1 MSAVTVAAVGV
12 LAGAAATAYGQHQQA
27 TAQKKAA
34 GQLNSGLND
43 ASNAGT
49 AEQLY
54 GKKFV
59 PPPFQDTT
67 SSDVFGDT
75 NKGVAKSLPELFSIA
90 DQVNQKDRG
99 IRNKA
104 TGGAFTQ
111 TQNAEARDIVGLDKG
126 QVPQDVVDSINRL
139 VAENLG
145 GAFDPSGNTASQFGL
160 SATASDT
167 ARRLGLTSLDL
178 MKTGLQFGPAWRASV
193 DSFLYKPQNAAQDI
207 YGPAANLNL
216 QQQQLRSQQDVN
228 RYNSLIN
235 IGKAQAGPDPTA
247 SGAKNDA
254 IIMAQLRG
262 QSGLVNAQ
270 AQGNQTAAL
279 AGLIN
284 AGGSAITTGIN
295 AYRTSGTPAYS
306 GGAVAGSGG
315 VPGSAGA
322 NALNTPYY

>member
-1 MSAVTVAAVGV
+1 MSAVTVAAIGTV
-12 LAGAAATAYGQHQQA
+12 AAAGVAAYGAHQQA
-27 TAQKKAA
+27 AGQKKAA
-34 GQLNSGLND
+34 GQLNAGID
-43 ASNAGT
+43 AASAIGT
-49 AEQLY
+49 PEQLY
-54 GKKFV
+54 GKKYV

-75 NKGVAKSLPELFSIA
+75 NKGVAKSLPEIFNIA
-90 DQVNQKDRG
+90 DQINQKNRG
-99 IRNKA
+99 SRNTA
-104 TGGAFTQ
+104 TGKTFTKTQ
-111 TQNAEARDIVGLDKG
+111 TQEGANILALDKG

-193 DSFLYKPQNAAQDI
+193 DSFLYKPQQAASDI

-216 QQQQLRSQQDVN
+216 QAQQIKSQQDVN
-228 RYNSLIN
+228 RYNSLVN
-235 IGKAQAGPDPTA
+235 IGKAEAGPDPQA

-254 IIMAQLRG
+254 LVMAQLRG
-262 QSGLVNAQ
+262 QAGVVNSQAQ
-270 AQGNQTAAL
+270 ANQTAAL

-295 AYRTSGTPAYS
+295 AYKTSGTQPSVYM
-306 GGAVAGSGG
+306 GKVVA
-315 VPGSAGA
+315 
-322 NALNTPYY
+322 

>member
-1 MSAVTVAAVGV
+1 MASAGVAAY
-12 LAGAAATAYGQHQQA
+12 GASQQA
-27 TAQKKAA
+27 SAQKKAA
-34 GQLNSGLND
+34 GQLNTGLD
-43 ASNAGT
+43 AAANTGT

-54 GKKFV
+54 GKKFI
-59 PPPFQDTT
+59 PPKFEDTT

-90 DQVNQKDRG
+90 DRVNQNNRG
-99 IRNKA
+99 IRNA
-104 TGGAFTQ
+104 GTGGAFTK
-111 TQNAEARDIVGLDKG
+111 TQNAEGRDILGLDKG
-126 QVPQDVVDSINRL
+126 QVPPDVVDSINRL

-193 DSFLYKPQNAAQDI
+193 DSFLYKPQNAASDI
-207 YGPAANLNL
+207 YGPAAAMNL
-216 QQQQLRSQQDVN
+216 QAQNIKSQQDVN
-228 RYNSLIN
+228 RYNSLVN
-235 IGKAQAGPDPTA
+235 IGKAEAGPDPQA

-254 IIMAQLRG
+254 ILMAQLRG

-284 AGGSAITTGIN
+284 AGGGAITTGIN
-295 AYRTSGTPAYS
+295 AYRAPAVYG
-306 GGAVAGSGG
+306 GGAVGATGALPTSAGST
-315 VPGSAGA
+315 
-322 NALNTPYY
+322 ALNTPYY